1 MFSILIPTW
10 NNLAYLQ
17 LCIASIEEH
26 SAYNHQILVHV
37 NEGTDATIEFLI
49 EQGITYTHSTEN
61 IGICKALNLLA
72 EKATHN
78 YLVYMNDDMYAL
90 PKWDT
95 ALLDSI
101 KHIGHDNFYLS
112 ATMIEPTQSV
122 HTCMITPHDFGDIEK
137 GFKQKE
143 LLQNFESITFA
154 DWNGASWPPSLV
166 HKKHWQKVGGYS
178 EEFSPGL
185 YSDPDFSMKLWQLGI
200 RVFKGVAQS
209 RVYHFQSKSLRRVKL
224 NNGRKQFKQKWGIS
238 AAYFYKNY
246 LKLGT
251 KYKGAL
257 PEISKDLSYYWA
269 KLKAKASSL

>member
-10 NNLAYLQ
+10 NNLPYLQ

-26 SAYNHQILVHV
+26 SGYNHQILVHV
-37 NEGTDATIEFLI
+37 NEGADDTIAFLK
-49 EQGITYTHSTEN
+49 EQGIGYTHSTDN

-72 EKATHN
+72 EKAKHD

-95 ALLDSI
+95 ALLSSI
-101 KHIGHDNFYLS
+101 KNIGHDDFYLS
-112 ATMIEPTQSV
+112 ATMIEPTKSV
-122 HTCMITPHDFGDIEK
+122 HPCMITPHDFGDIEK
-137 GFKQKE
+137 GFNQKE
-143 LLQNFESITFA
+143 LLQNYAKIPFK

-166 HKKHWQKVGGYS
+166 HKKHWQTVGGYS

-185 YSDPDFSMKLWQLGI
+185 YSDPDFSMKLWQIGI
-200 RVFKGVAQS
+200 RVFKGVADS
-209 RVYHFQSKSLRRVKL
+209 RVYHFQSKSLHRVKL

-238 AAYFYKNY
+238 ASYFYKKY

-251 KYKGAL
+251 KFKGAL
-257 PEISKDLSYYWA
+257 PEINKDLGYYWA
-269 KLKAKASSL
+269 RLKAKFG